1 MTAASLA
8 ATFNATSREF
18 DTLTTQVWGPAG
30 QSLAYALEF
39 ASGDAVLDVC
49 CGTGASA
56 IPAAA
61 AVGPDGIVHA
71 IDLADDLL
79 EVGRAKAT
87 DRALRNIDFVLA
99 DATQW
104 ETPSTIPDAG
114 YDALACS
121 YGIFFLP
128 DPEGNFARLVSLVR
142 PGGRVGVTVWRK
154 GAIEAFSRTY
164 FEVIAAH
171 SPPSEHS
178 GPLAQD
184 GYDKHPIR
192 RMETVDLL
200 GAWLRGAG
208 AIDVRVV
215 ELANHAPATET
226 FVWNLVLGSAMR
238 GALTPFD
245 DATRADIRAELSA
258 LLTERGIDSIDLG
271 TLVATG
277 VRAP

>member
-18 DTLTTQVWGPAG
+18 DGLTPQVWGPAG
-30 QSLAYALEF
+30 QSLAFALRL
-39 ASGDAVLDVC
+39 ATGDAVLDVC
-49 CGTGASA
+49 SGTGASA

-61 AVGPDGIVHA
+61 AVGPDGLVHA

-79 EVGRAKAT
+79 EVGRVKAT

-99 DATQW
+99 DATEW
-104 ETPSTIPDAG
+104 EPPSTVPDAG

-128 DPEGNFARLVSLVR
+128 DPEGDFARLVSLVR

-154 GAIEAFSRTY
+154 GAIEAFASTY
-164 FEVIAAH
+164 FEVIGAH
-171 SPPSEHS
+171 SPPNEHD

-192 RMETVDLL
+192 RMETADLL
-200 GAWLRGAG
+200 SAWLTAAG
-208 AIDVRVV
+208 TTDVEVV
-215 ELANHAPATET
+215 ELSNHVPATES
-226 FVWNLVLGSAMR
+226 FVWDLVLGSAMR

-245 DATRADIRAELSA
+245 DATRTQIRAEFTA

-277 VRAP
+277 VRTP

>member
-8 ATFNATSREF
+8 ATFNATSGEF
-18 DTLTTQVWGPAG
+18 DTLTPQVWGPAG
-30 QSLAYALEF
+30 QSLAYALEL

-61 AVGPDGIVHA
+61 AVGPDGLVHA

-79 EVGRAKAT
+79 EVGRVKAT
-87 DRALRNIDFVLA
+87 DRALRNIDFVVA
-99 DATQW
+99 DATEW
-104 ETPSTIPDAG
+104 EPPSTIPDAG

-154 GAIEAFSRTY
+154 GAIEAFSRAY
-164 FEVIAAH
+164 FEVIGAH

-184 GYDKHPIR
+184 GYDTHPIR

-200 GAWLRGAG
+200 GAWLRAAG
-208 AIDVRVV
+208 TTDVRVV
-215 ELANHAPATET
+215 ELSNHVPATDT
-226 FVWNLVLGSAMR
+226 FVWNLVLGSALR

-245 DATRADIRAELSA
+245 DATRARVRAEFSA

-277 VRAP
+277 VRTP